1 VLSHPTVTSA
11 IVGASR
17 PEQLKESLQGVELQ
31 LDEEEM
37 HVCNDIWYNLPRL
50 RDADIARR

>member
-1 VLSHPTVTSA
+1 
-11 IVGASR
+11 
-17 PEQLKESLQGVELQ
+17 LKESLQGVELQ